1 MKYCGLILSYGLV
14 PYLPRVIKSLQG
26 VPVYVLNPNKS
37 WWSDEMVDKTKEMI
51 KGLDVTLINADL
63 DNETDARNYAM
74 KYCREQGYD
83 VMIMLDS
90 DEILDNVDSLIEWV
104 DNKWADAYACEI
116 VDYYPDEDTALP
128 KRGHCPIC
136 AIRLGGEWK
145 FTDKRCYNGHWITNN
160 QILIHHY
167 SFLIPEQEYKKN
179 ALLYD
184 DAWPPQEYRNLI
196 K

>member
-1 MKYCGLILSYGLV
+1 
-14 PYLPRVIKSLQG
+14 
-26 VPVYVLNPNKS
+26 
-37 WWSDEMVDKTKEMI
+37 MI